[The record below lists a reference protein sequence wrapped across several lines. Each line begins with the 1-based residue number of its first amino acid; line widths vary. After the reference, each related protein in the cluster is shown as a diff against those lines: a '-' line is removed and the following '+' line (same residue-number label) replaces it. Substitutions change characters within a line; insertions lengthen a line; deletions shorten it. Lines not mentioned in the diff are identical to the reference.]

1 MDDQHRRLAVR
12 LDEDPDDLQFQ
23 STVILADPAILRF
36 PAGSDPYCGLTCADH
51 VGDPGCTDAMLA
63 SRLSQLQPHSSIVQ
77 RNQDMFN
84 KVCMDSSSARALGEY
99 SRPMT
104 DMSRSGEGP
113 RRRRP
118 IVVAVIGT
126 VVVVAYALLA
136 AVQILVLNPLAAVPG
151 AELSQIYADV
161 AAAGESMG
169 APLVMAG
176 LAVGP
181 VVAIGLLVR
190 AWRRPDG
197 EARIVAVQYL
207 ALVALGA
214 FGYFW
219 ASFGP
224 GMALADTYGI
234 GGGDHSPWAKPLQ
247 AASGVAFVVFLMQ
260 VPGAVSMA
268 RALRGGAQRR

>member
-1 MDDQHRRLAVR
+1 
-12 LDEDPDDLQFQ
+12 
-23 STVILADPAILRF
+23 
-36 PAGSDPYCGLTCADH
+36 
-51 VGDPGCTDAMLA
+51 
-63 SRLSQLQPHSSIVQ
+63 
-77 RNQDMFN
+77 
-84 KVCMDSSSARALGEY
+84 
-99 SRPMT
+99 
-104 DMSRSGEGP
+104 MSHTAEVS

-118 IVVAVIGT
+118 LVVAVVGT

-161 AAAGESMG
+161 SAVGESMG
-169 APLVMAG
+169 APLVLAG

-181 VVAIGLLVR
+181 VVAVGLLLR
-190 AWRRPDG
+190 TRRRPDG

-234 GGGDHSPWAKPLQ
+234 SGGDHSPWATPLQ
-247 AASGVAFVVFLMQ
+247 AVSGVAFVVFLMQ
-260 VPGAVSMA
+260 APGAVSMA
-268 RALRGGAQRR
+268 RRTRGGPQRR

>member
-1 MDDQHRRLAVR
+1 
-12 LDEDPDDLQFQ
+12 
-23 STVILADPAILRF
+23 
-36 PAGSDPYCGLTCADH
+36 
-51 VGDPGCTDAMLA
+51 
-63 SRLSQLQPHSSIVQ
+63 
-77 RNQDMFN
+77 
-84 KVCMDSSSARALGEY
+84 
-99 SRPMT
+99 MT

-161 AAAGESMG
+161 SAAGESMG
-169 APLVMAG
+169 APLVLAG

-181 VVAIGLLVR
+181 VVAVGLLLR
-190 AWRRPDG
+190 TRRRPDG

-234 GGGDHSPWAKPLQ
+234 SGGDHSPWATPLQ
-247 AASGVAFVVFLMQ
+247 AVSGVAFVVFLMQ
-260 VPGAVSMA
+260 APGAVSMA
-268 RALRGGAQRR
+268 RRTRGGPQRR

>member
-1 MDDQHRRLAVR
+1 
-12 LDEDPDDLQFQ
+12 
-23 STVILADPAILRF
+23 
-36 PAGSDPYCGLTCADH
+36 
-51 VGDPGCTDAMLA
+51 
-63 SRLSQLQPHSSIVQ
+63 
-77 RNQDMFN
+77 
-84 KVCMDSSSARALGEY
+84 
-99 SRPMT
+99 
-104 DMSRSGEGP
+104 MSHTAEVS

-118 IVVAVIGT
+118 VVVAVVGT

-161 AAAGESMG
+161 SAAGESMG
-169 APLVMAG
+169 APLVLAG

-181 VVAIGLLVR
+181 VVAVGLLLR
-190 AWRRPDG
+190 TRRRPDG

-234 GGGDHSPWAKPLQ
+234 SGGDHATDSLGRPVSCDHRMRLQ
-247 AASGVAFVVFLMQ
+247 RRVEPVHDPQTGTWIASCCATRSGSGRRRSG
-260 VPGAVSMA
+260 PRRRRSC
-268 RALRGGAQRR
+268 RRGGARR